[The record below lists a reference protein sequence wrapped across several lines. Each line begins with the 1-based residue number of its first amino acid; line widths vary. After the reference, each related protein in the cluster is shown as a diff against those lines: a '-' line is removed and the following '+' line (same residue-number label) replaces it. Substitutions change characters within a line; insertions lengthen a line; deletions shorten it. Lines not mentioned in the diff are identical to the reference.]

1 MRYKPSSLTFSFPF
15 TASTDG
21 VERDFTISAFVSA
34 TDGSIQ
40 YRDIS
45 AGTDAE
51 YGTDVQRF
59 CDDAQWDESDLDL
72 VVTDEAGRIWE
83 EQIERLSD

>member
-1 MRYKPSSLTFSFPF
+1 MRYKPSNLAFKFPF
-15 TASTDG
+15 TASTNG
-21 VERDFTISAFVSA
+21 SERDFMISVSVSA

-45 AGTDAE
+45 AGDDAE

-59 CDDAQWDESDLDL
+59 CDDAQWDESDLDT
-72 VVTDEAGRIWE
+72 VVSDEAGRIWE